1 MIWLIFDIGT
11 SAVKAAL
18 MTDQGE
24 IVRSQTEAYPV
35 HSEAGGIVEQK
46 ALDWRDAA
54 LRASR
59 ALRVDDDFA
68 QVGAIAVTG
77 QMQDM
82 ILVDGANQP
91 VRDVILYSDMRARS
105 EAAEIMARFG
115 QDRLRELTG
124 NDQAADSLWAK
135 FRWMQMHE
143 PDALSRSKKLL
154 LGAADYLILEFTG
167 VATTDTTTASV
178 TGLMNL
184 RERRWLDVADFEAM
198 GIGAIAGL
206 LPTLVVGGAQVGTLT
221 ESAAKTLGLKAGIPV
236 YHAPGDSGAVTL
248 GAGCGEIGHAY
259 GYLGTSGWI
268 AFTAAEAHSPDL
280 GIFTL
285 AHSRADQF
293 IPIAPVLTAGG
304 NLQWIRDLFG
314 VNDYANIITQALARP
329 ISSLIYLPYLNGER
343 TPFSDPLAR
352 GAVIGLSTS
361 TERADIYRAV
371 LEGVVFAYRQVL
383 DILLPDQLAAL
394 TLTGGG
400 TRSEGWCQMFA
411 DVLGIPIQI
420 AADAE
425 NVGVRGALLSA
436 QVINGTQPNYAPEG
450 YFPIQA
456 TLQPDFAQH
465 ARYEQKYPLF
475 RAAYPAL
482 KPIFGAAQ
490 L

>member
-1 MIWLIFDIGT
+1 MDNLWLVFDVGT

-18 MTDQGE
+18 ITDAGQ
-24 IVRSQTEAYPV
+24 IVRSYTEVYPT
-35 HSEAGGIVEQK
+35 HSEAGGVVEQN
-46 ALDWRDAA
+46 ATDWWQAA
-54 LRASR
+54 LSTSH
-59 ALRVDDDFA
+59 ALAADFA
-68 QVGAIAVTG
+68 RVTALAVTG

-82 ILVDGANQP
+82 ILVDGDHQP
-91 VRDVILYSDMRARS
+91 TRAVILYSDMRARS
-105 EAAEIMARFG
+105 EADQIIERFSRE
-115 QDRLRELTG
+115 RLRELTG
-124 NDQAADSLWAK
+124 NDQGADSLWAK
-135 FRWMQMHE
+135 FLWVEQHE
-143 PDALSRSKKLL
+143 PDALKRAKTLL
-154 LGAADYLILEFTG
+154 LGAADYLILQMTG
-167 VATTDTTTASV
+167 IATTDTTTASV
-178 TGLMNL
+178 TGLMHL
-184 RERRWLDVADFEAM
+184 RERRWLDQAGFDAM
-198 GIGAIAGL
+198 GISAITHL
-206 LPTLVVGGAQVGTLT
+206 LPRLVIGGAQIGTLT
-221 ESAAKTLGLKAGIPV
+221 ETAAKSLGLKPGLPV

-248 GAGCGEIGHAY
+248 GAGSGEIGHAY

-268 AFTAAEAHSPDL
+268 AFTASEPHSPDL

-285 AHSRADQF
+285 AHMRADQY

-304 NLQWIRDLFG
+304 NLQWVRDLFG
-314 VNDYANIITQALARP
+314 VDDYTNLITQALARP

-361 TERADIYRAV
+361 TERADLYRAV

-383 DILLPDQLAAL
+383 DVLLPERLDAL

-420 AADAE
+420 ASDAE

-436 QVINGTQPNYAPEG
+436 QVMGGTRPNYAPEG

-465 ARYEQKYPLF
+465 ERYQQKYPLF

-482 KPIFGAAQ
+482 KPIFARSVI
-490 L
+490 

>member
-1 MIWLIFDIGT
+1 MTWLIFDIGT

-18 MTDQGE
+18 LTDQGQ
-24 IVRSQTEAYPV
+24 IIRSQTEAYPT
-35 HSEAGGIVEQK
+35 HSEAGGIVEQN
-46 ALDWRDAA
+46 ARHWHAA
-54 LRASR
+54 TLEASR
-59 ALRVDDDFA
+59 ALQADDAFARVS
-68 QVGAIAVTG
+68 AIAVTG

-82 ILVDGANQP
+82 ILVDGDNQP
-91 VRDVILYSDMRARS
+91 IRDVILYSDMRARS
-105 EAAEIMARFG
+105 EASEIIERFG
-115 QDRLRELTG
+115 QSRLRELTG

-135 FRWMQMHE
+135 FLWMLRHE
-143 PDALSRSKKLL
+143 PEALKRAKTLL

-167 VATTDTTTASV
+167 TASTDTTTASV

-184 RERRWLDVADFEAM
+184 RERCWLDAADFNAM
-198 GIGAIAGL
+198 GIPTISEL
-206 LPTLVVGGAQVGTLT
+206 LPMLVVGGAQVGTLT
-221 ESAAKTLGLKAGIPV
+221 ESAANALGLKAGLTV

-248 GAGCGEIGHAY
+248 GAGCGEIERAY

-268 AFTAAEAHSPDL
+268 AFTASEPHAPDL

-285 AHSRADQF
+285 AHARADQF

-304 NLQWIRDLFG
+304 NLQWARDLFG
-314 VNDYANIITQALARP
+314 IDDYANVIEQALARP
-329 ISSLIYLPYLNGER
+329 MSNLIYLPYLNGER

-352 GAVIGLSTS
+352 GALIGLSSS
-361 TERADIYRAV
+361 TERADLYRAV

-383 DILLPDQLAAL
+383 DILLQEHLTTL

-400 TRSEGWCQMFA
+400 TRSEGWCQIFA

-436 QVINGTQPNYAPEG
+436 QVINRTLPDYAPDG
-450 YFPIQA
+450 FFPLRA

-465 ARYEQKYPLF
+465 ERYEQKYPLF

-482 KPIFGAAQ
+482 KSIFAQ
-490 L
+490 AKV